1 MFEVVAIFIII
12 FLVMTAFVL
21 FIDKLSDFVD
31 AQFHSAHHNRI
42 EYDDDTEKIVD

>member
-21 FIDKLSDFVD
+21 FIDKLSDIVD

-42 EYDDDTEKIVD
+42 EYNDDTEKIID